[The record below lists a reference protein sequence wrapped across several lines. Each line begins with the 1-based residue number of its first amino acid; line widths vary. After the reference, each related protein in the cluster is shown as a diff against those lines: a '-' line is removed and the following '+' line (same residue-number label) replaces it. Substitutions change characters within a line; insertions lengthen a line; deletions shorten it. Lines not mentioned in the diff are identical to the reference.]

1 MAARMQGV
9 IAALAGVAIGVGA
22 HAQLVTPPPAE
33 VAPSWWGQTGF
44 PYWGYADGDGQKPNA
59 KQSNFSEFD
68 VTVTGVPDPQEPETQ
83 LFTIWIENGF
93 REDLTKTFF
102 FYIEGGFNTSIDTVA
117 PSNIDYTGRKL
128 PDNASDP
135 PTETDRDNSTDLPVT
150 RHVREDSRLTFVPD
164 SDPPVA
170 DGWLLYMEAE
180 IKPQP
185 DYVQITFQ
193 VENFQNVNRWYAG
206 EYCVPS
212 VGTAMLLAVGGVMA
226 PRRRRG

>member
-1 MAARMQGV
+1 MAARMTGV
-9 IAALAGVAIGVGA
+9 VALLAGAAICVGA
-22 HAQLVTPPPAE
+22 QAQLVTPPPAE
-33 VAPSWWGQTGF
+33 VAPSWWGQTAF

-83 LFTIWIENGF
+83 LITIWIENGF

-102 FYIEGGFNTSIDTVA
+102 VYIKGGFNTSINTVA

-128 PDNASDP
+128 PDNAGNP
-135 PTETDRDNSTDLPVT
+135 PTEMDRDNSTDLPVT
-150 RHVREDSRLTFVPD
+150 RFVREDSGVTEPI
-164 SDPPVA
+164 A
-170 DGWLLYMEAE
+170 DGWFLYMEAE
-180 IKPQP
+180 IDPQP

-206 EYCVPS
+206 EYCVPAS
-212 VGTAMLLAVGGVMA
+212 GTAMLLAVGGVIA